1 MMHTPV
7 PAPAIIYPS
16 DRKLFVDYNTDVTS
30 PDMFTDVKTN
40 NVITVS
46 NNLYGLYFKFGDCDK
61 NRRISNP
68 CKSYYK
74 ARANTMSTNYIAP
87 LSLSL

>member
-1 MMHTPV
+1 MTP
-7 PAPAIIYPS
+7 
-16 DRKLFVDYNTDVTS
+16 

-40 NVITVS
+40 NVITLSKSS
-46 NNLYGLYFKFGDCDK
+46 NLNGLYFKFGDCDK
-61 NRRISNP
+61 NREMSNP

-74 ARANTMSTNYIAP
+74 ARANTMTTNYIAP